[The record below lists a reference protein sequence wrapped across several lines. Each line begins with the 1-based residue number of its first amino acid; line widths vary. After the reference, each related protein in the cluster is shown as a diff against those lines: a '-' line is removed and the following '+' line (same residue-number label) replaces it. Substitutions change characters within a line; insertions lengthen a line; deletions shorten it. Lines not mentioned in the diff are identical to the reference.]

1 MNSQIKIHYIHSY
14 LPLYEK
20 LLYPIRDT
28 AKNILEVGIGN
39 FIYKNGGSVLLWSQ
53 YFSNAKIYGIDVL
66 PKDRVI
72 KKIKKDMMILFLQL
86 IELTDKDIFF
96 LTNKK
101 NE

>member
-53 YFSNAKIYGIDVL
+53 YFS